1 MTSEMQHKGQA
12 VAGLSGGVWGNLPV
26 KNWSIGLGG
35 QFHFQSATGMETEDD
50 GTAWANN
57 SYGKGMKAE
66 LGTNSTI
73 VVAQDVSKSHN
84 ASVIQLTNDGGDG
97 IDCGLGTRWT
107 VVNIASGAGRWAF
120 EARIH
125 PSSIA
130 DTQLSSFVGLSGT
143 LIDGNTTVSAG
154 DLTDSNICGFFI
166 DEADGDDV
174 RAVLNDA
181 TGTSTAGLANMDS
194 VSADNK
200 YVLGSAD
207 FYNVGAVYDGSR
219 IKFYISGIKSGE
231 TVAKSVLLH
240 SVGEGETGFPGTT
253 DMDMY
258 FEMSAECGPTGSGV
272 GNLGIEW
279 FAYGQEFTD
288 F

>member
-26 KNWSIGLGG
+26 KNWAVGLGG
-35 QFHFQSATGMETEDD
+35 QFRFQSATGMEMEDD
-50 GTAWANN
+50 GTAWADGV
-57 SYGKGMKAE
+57 YGKGMISEQGA
-66 LGTNSTI
+66 GSTI
-73 VVAQDVSKSHN
+73 VVAQDVTKSHN
-84 ASVIQLTNDGGDG
+84 ATVIQLTNDGGDG
-97 IDCGLGTRWT
+97 DDCSLATRWS
-107 VVNIASGAGRWAF
+107 VINIASGAGRWAY
-120 EARIH
+120 EARIK

-130 DTQLSSFVGLSGT
+130 DNQTSLFVGLTGT
-143 LIDGNTTVSAG
+143 TLAANSTLSAT
-154 DLTDSNICGFFI
+154 DLTDSNICGFFV

-181 TGTSTAGLANMDS
+181 TGTSSAGLANMDS

-200 YVLGSAD
+200 YVLNSAD

-253 DMDMY
+253 DMDMF
-258 FEMSAECGPTGSGV
+258 FEMSAEAGLGGAAS
-272 GNLGIEW
+272 NLGIEW
-279 FAYGQEFTD
+279 FAYGQEFID